1 MNEQIIAALTTG
13 KEYNVEYTNGSG
25 ESKTVDGTLISLDEC
40 GFVVLDVQGGK
51 RILIRKDAIDR
62 MTEK

>member
-13 KEYNVEYTNGSG
+13 KEYDVEYTNGSG

-40 GFVVLDVQGGK
+40 GFVV
-51 RILIRKDAIDR
+51 
-62 MTEK
+62 